1 MRTYNLAQGLY
12 LVLCGDL
19 TWREIKKK
27 KNGDICTPMAD
38 SFCCIAEADTAVLS
52 KYIPLKY

>member
-38 SFCCIAEADTAVLS
+38 SFCCIAEADTAV
-52 KYIPLKY
+52 